1 MRCAPAPRARS
12 AREGVYFFLNK
23 KGFKKWGPRSGG
35 GDCKKEEGARAR
47 KKKLSNFHSSKKTST
62 PLSNMKLWLGK
73 FPGCLRPPWLS
84 SRSTTRQL
92 RARFQRLPEA
102 PKDFPKDSLQDPP
115 GSSRILQDS
124 PGSTRILQDPPGSI
138 FHTPVQVRSTVAAV
152 HGSLRAVI
160 LRMSCGH

>member
-1 MRCAPAPRARS
+1 
-12 AREGVYFFLNK
+12 
-23 KGFKKWGPRSGG
+23 
-35 GDCKKEEGARAR
+35 
-47 KKKLSNFHSSKKTST
+47 
-62 PLSNMKLWLGK
+62 MKLWLGK

-124 PGSTRILQDPPGSI
+124 PGSTRILQDQFFTRLFKYVVLWRPCM
-138 FHTPVQVRSTVAAV
+138 VRFV
-152 HGSLRAVI
+152 R
-160 LRMSCGH
+160 